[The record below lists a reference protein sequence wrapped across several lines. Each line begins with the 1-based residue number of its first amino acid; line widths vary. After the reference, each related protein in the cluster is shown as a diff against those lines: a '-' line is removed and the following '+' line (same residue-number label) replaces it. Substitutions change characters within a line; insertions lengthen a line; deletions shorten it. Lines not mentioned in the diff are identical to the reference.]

1 MSQIARAGLALACVA
16 GLLTAAW
23 WISRRLEAGLHDER
37 PAFDDRRG
45 G

>member
-1 MSQIARAGLALACVA
+1 MSQIARAGLAPACVA

-23 WISRRLEAGLHDER
+23 WISCRLEAGLRDER
-37 PAFDDRRG
+37 PASDDRRG